1 MFLAKIE
8 KNMRCMVE
16 KTFIVLENI
25 LIFRNRFS
33 VELEML
39 TIATEVVTMLLD
51 AGRTGIFAISLQ
63 KSVLKSALQ

>member
-16 KTFIVLENI
+16 KTFIILENI

-51 AGRTGIFAISLQ
+51 PGRTGIFAISLQ
-63 KSVLKSALQ
+63 TSVLKSALQ